1 MGVAH
6 YSKRRLETIGIPIW
20 KALI

>member
-1 MGVAH
+1 MSVAH
-6 YSKRRLETIGIPIW
+6 YSKRQIKTVGLAIW